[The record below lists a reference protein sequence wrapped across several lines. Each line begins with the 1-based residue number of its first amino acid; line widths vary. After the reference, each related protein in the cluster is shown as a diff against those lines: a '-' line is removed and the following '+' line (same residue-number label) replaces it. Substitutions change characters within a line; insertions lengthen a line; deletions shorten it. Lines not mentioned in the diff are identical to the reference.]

1 MLVIPAFLL
10 YSISMARSRWTDFLN
25 DHLFW
30 AMDVSSAKNIPIFT
44 PLFGFSG
51 ITAPRIQ
58 IEMDT
63 FKDGTYIYPRNVVK
77 SASVNE
83 ITFTR
88 AASLYDSDFY
98 DWIYQAIYG
107 TTAAKD
113 IDPSR
118 FTSTLAKVNGGVR
131 RNILIFQFAR
141 VNLAAGDSTAGRV
154 AAGAAIGA
162 VVGAAAGGLSGAV
175 AGAGVGVGAGIAGG
189 LSGGAIPVGP
199 FTYAAW
205 LPARAWLLHECVPV
219 SYSSGSDFDA
229 NSGAISLMNLT
240 IAPEYIEEYS
250 MGIRP

>member
-1 MLVIPAFLL
+1 
-10 YSISMARSRWTDFLN
+10 MARSRWTDFLN

-30 AMDVSSAKNIPIFT
+30 AMDVSSARTIPIFT

-58 IEMDT
+58 IEMET
-63 FKDGTYIYPRNVVK
+63 FYDGTYIYPRNVVK
-77 SASVNE
+77 RANVGE

-107 TTAAKD
+107 TTASKD
-113 IDPSR
+113 IAPSQ
-118 FTSTLAKVNGGVR
+118 FTSTLANANGGVR
-131 RNILIFQFAR
+131 RNILIFHFAR
-141 VNLAAGDSTAGRV
+141 VNFAAGDNTAGRV
-154 AAGAAIGA
+154 AASAALGA
-162 VVGAAAGGLSGAV
+162 VVGAAAGGLTGA
-175 AGAGVGVGAGIAGG
+175 AIGAGVGGAAGVAG
-189 LSGGAIPVGP
+189 ALSNGVIPVGP

-229 NSGAISLMNLT
+229 NSGSISLMNLT
-240 IAPEYIEEYS
+240 VAPEYIEEYS
-250 MGIRP
+250 MGLRP